1 MATRR
6 VWIVGVLAIGMWV
19 QGVLAG
25 TPVRVGV
32 YENSPKV
39 ATTTHGQAE
48 GIFIDVLEAV
58 AKKHDWTITYVPG
71 TWAQGL
77 ERLKKGE
84 IDLMPDVAYTPER
97 AQSFAFHQEPV
108 LASWNQVYTRAGV
121 PVRSLLDMQGLRV
134 AVLRGSVQQGQFIQ
148 MTESFSLSTRLQEYD
163 DFDAAFS
170 AVAQGGADAVVT
182 NRFFGVRNANRY
194 GLQDTAI
201 IFAPSKLYFA
211 SPAQG
216 REALLTALDT
226 ELRVLKSQSNSVYYQ
241 SLRRWAVDEVRAA
254 TPSWLWPAAI
264 SASLA
269 LALSTIAAVWLRRRV
284 KQQTQALR
292 QRQAQTE
299 SVNRV
304 LRSIARHRGLQQV
317 LDESLSGLIGLGFDG
332 GVLCLQNESG
342 TGLRVGA
349 RSQRAGDSACEGRV
363 CAMGCMVSNDLLEK
377 GQMVAVRSAHEVRE
391 LTGCTHLED
400 PKANWY
406 CYFVLQL
413 PQGSAGVL
421 CLYAHAPAAPEPALV
436 QTVSDLCAAV
446 AMAMDNA
453 RLYEQVQQHAQ
464 ELERRVALRTA
475 ELSNLSELLQA
486 LIDHIGDPI
495 FYKGPD
501 LRYLGCNAAYERT
514 FGVQSSAFIG
524 RTVLELDY
532 LPQADRE
539 AYQAEDAQ
547 VLERASTVRREAR
560 IPFADGKL
568 HDTLYSVTGFRTS
581 QGGGV
586 VGVITDI
593 TPLKDV
599 QAALEQARFAAES
612 ADRTKSAFLAT
623 MSHELRTP
631 LNSIIGFTGIVLQ
644 GLAGPLND
652 EQSKQ
657 LGMVRDSAR
666 HLLALIN
673 DVLDI
678 SKIEAGELRVD
689 RAPFA
694 IAPSLQRVIGMA
706 HTLAERKGLSL
717 ALDVVPGLDTM
728 VGDARRFEQVL
739 LNLVGNAIKFSEK
752 GQVRVRA
759 QPVREAGVDCVR
771 IQVHDQGMGIRA
783 EDLATLFTPFRQID
797 SALSRQHEGSGLGLA
812 ICRRLCT
819 LMGGHIGVESVWEQ
833 GSVFTVTL
841 PLQAPEPS
849 ASLEGTAQG
858 ALA

>member
-1 MATRR
+1 MATRQALA
-6 VWIVGVLAIGMWV
+6 WGVLTGWMLV
-19 QGVLAG
+19 QGVWAG

-39 ATTTHGQAE
+39 ATTASGRAE
-48 GIFIDVLEAV
+48 GIFVDVLEAV
-58 AKKHDWTITYVPG
+58 AKKQDWDITYVPG

-84 IDLMPDVAYTPER
+84 IDLMPDVAYTAER
-97 AQSFAFHQEPV
+97 AQLFAFPQEPV

-134 AVLRGSVQQGQFIQ
+134 AVLRGSVQQGQFTQ

-163 DFDAAFS
+163 DFDAAFA
-170 AVAQGGADAVVT
+170 AVAAGAADAVVT
-182 NRFFGVRNANRY
+182 NRFFGVRNASRY

-201 IFAPSKLYFA
+201 IFAPSKLFFA
-211 SPAQG
+211 SPRQG
-216 REALLTALDT
+216 REDLLAALDV
-226 ELRVLKSQSNSVYYQ
+226 ELRTLKGQSNSVYYQ

-264 SASLA
+264 SAALA
-269 LALSTIAAVWLRRRV
+269 LALSTVAALWLRRRV
-284 KQQTQALR
+284 REQTNALH
-292 QRQAQTE
+292 QRQDQTE
-299 SVNRV
+299 AVNRV
-304 LRSIARHRGLQQV
+304 LRAIARHRGLQEV

-332 GVLCLQNESG
+332 GVLCLQNEAG
-342 TGLRVGA
+342 PGLRVGA
-349 RSQRAGDSACEGRV
+349 RSQRASDSTCEGRV
-363 CAMGCMVSNDLLEK
+363 CAMGCMASNDMLVK
-377 GQMVAVRSAHEVRE
+377 GQMVAVRSAQEVRDI
-391 LTGCTHLED
+391 TGCSHLDD
-400 PKANWY
+400 PHANWY

-421 CLYAHAPAAPEPALV
+421 CLYARSQQAPDAALV
-436 QTVSDLCAAV
+436 QTVSDLCGAV

-453 RLYEQVQQHAQ
+453 RLYEQAQHHAQ
-464 ELERRVALRTA
+464 ELEHRVAQRTA

-514 FGVQSSAFIG
+514 FGVQRSKFIG

-532 LPQADRE
+532 LPRSDRD

-560 IPFADGKL
+560 IPFADGQV

-593 TPLKDV
+593 TPLKAV
-599 QAALEQARFAAES
+599 QAALEKARFAAES

-644 GLAGPLND
+644 GLAGPLNE

-694 IAPSLQRVIGMA
+694 IATSLQRVIGMA
-706 HTLAERKGLSL
+706 HTLAERKGLTL
-717 ALDVVPGLDTM
+717 ALDLAAGLDSM
-728 VGDARRFEQVL
+728 VSDARRFEQVI
-739 LNLVGNAIKFSEK
+739 LNLIGNAIKFSEK
-752 GQVRVRA
+752 GRVRVYA
-759 QPVREAGVDCVR
+759 QPVREAGLDCLRV
-771 IQVHDQGMGIRA
+771 QVHDQGMGIRA

-797 SALSRQHEGSGLGLA
+797 SALSRQHEGTGLGLA

-819 LMGGHIGVESVWEQ
+819 LMGGHIGVESVWGQ

-841 PLQAPEPS
+841 PLQAPEP
-849 ASLEGTAQG
+849 AATPQGNDQG